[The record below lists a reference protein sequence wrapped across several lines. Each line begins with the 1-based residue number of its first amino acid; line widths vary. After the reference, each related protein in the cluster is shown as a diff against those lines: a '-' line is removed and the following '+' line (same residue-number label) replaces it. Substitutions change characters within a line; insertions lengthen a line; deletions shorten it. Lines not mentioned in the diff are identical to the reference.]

1 MLLPEQKRM
10 DHRDCQK
17 KNKRK
22 VEDLFKE
29 NQGIVKKSKKE
40 FSTPAE
46 LHEYLRATH
55 VAFTIARVTGVFYA
69 LSRHCRDLLWSVVC
83 PLGRS
88 SIDAACLPAA
98 VLSTREARRITYH
111 MFSVLAHYIF
121 CSPLLTTAGTTKAS
135 DATRLPTSVAITVFI
150 LCSLA
155 LSGDYTV
162 RAQRAQSTANSRSGC
177 VFIHDGRWER
187 MECDI
192 YGGVIKT
199 LTKSRRI
206 LPPHENEIEDR

>member
-1 MLLPEQKRM
+1 MLRV
-10 DHRDCQK
+10 C
-17 KNKRK
+17 
-22 VEDLFKE
+22 
-29 NQGIVKKSKKE
+29 
-40 FSTPAE
+40 ST
-46 LHEYLRATH
+46 R
-55 VAFTIARVTGVFYA
+55 
-69 LSRHCRDLLWSVVC
+69 CRGTAVIFCGLWSVLLEDRALTQHVYLLLYC
-83 PLGRS
+83 PQ
-88 SIDAACLPAA
+88 
-98 VLSTREARRITYH
+98 EARRITYH

>member
-1 MLLPEQKRM
+1 MYL
-10 DHRDCQK
+10 DDGA
-17 KNKRK
+17 NKTSCESFRTYSEPGALQQY
-22 VEDLFKE
+22 V
-29 NQGIVKKSKKE
+29 
-40 FSTPAE
+40 
-46 LHEYLRATH
+46 HEYLRATH